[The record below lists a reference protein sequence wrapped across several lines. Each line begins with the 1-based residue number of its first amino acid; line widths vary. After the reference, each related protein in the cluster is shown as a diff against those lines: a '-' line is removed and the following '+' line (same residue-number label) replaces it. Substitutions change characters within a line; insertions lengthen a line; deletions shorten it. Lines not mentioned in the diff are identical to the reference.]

1 MDNKYHIKSL
11 KKNKNLKIHLILKNS
26 HNQVIQ
32 FFLNVNCKF
41 IGGNITIDSIYKIYT
56 TCDVLVAIR

>member
-11 KKNKNLKIHLILKNS
+11 KKKNNLKNHLILENS
-26 HNQVIQ
+26 HNQGIQ

-41 IGGNITIDSIYKIYT
+41 IGANITIDSIYKIHT